1 VRLGIDFGTTRTVVA
16 ACDRGNYPVISF
28 NTPRGET
35 QEYFPSVIAEKGGE
49 LRFGFEALEQRG
61 EHGWVLCPSFKRWLS
76 SPEATP
82 GHRVRVGSL
91 ELPLLD
97 VITRYLA
104 ALRRALLTSS
114 NLPLGGKATIGSASL
129 EATVA
134 TPANAFS
141 TQRLVTLEAFRR
153 AGFSVLSMLNEPSA
167 AGVEYAHRFR
177 NTLNSRREKVLVY
190 DLGGG
195 TFDVSL
201 VDMQGR
207 AHDVMTSRG
216 LSRLGGDDFD
226 DVLVDLA
233 LGRAQ
238 VGRAQLE
245 AASLLELGQHCRDLK
260 EAINPNTRKI
270 HVELGRSLTP
280 GDRQR
285 LGVGESQVEVV
296 PVDAFDAACTPLL
309 EHSLELVRAT
319 LAGGVPA
326 SSVLPGGERPS
337 SVPPSSSNGSSHVSN
352 GHGFAGGAAD
362 AEAGGDEGLAKE
374 IAGVYVVGGASAL
387 PAVARGLRSAYGRR
401 VRRSPYPSGAIA
413 IGLAIAADEAAEYEL
428 KDRFHHNL
436 GVFREVQGGAQIGF
450 DRIIGPD
457 TAVPKP
463 GGKPVQL
470 SRRYRA
476 THNEGH
482 FRFIECGW
490 LDDSGHPS
498 GDIKPFADVLFP
510 FDPKLRGSSDLS
522 RVPVARSPIEGP
534 EIEEQYS
541 ISEYG
546 SVELTI
552 LDRSSG
558 YTQNFKIAG

>member
-35 QEYFPSVIAEKGGE
+35 QEFFPSMIAEKDGE
-49 LRFGFEALEQRG
+49 LRFGFEAQEKRG
-61 EHGWVLCPSFKRWLS
+61 EPGWTLYPSFKRWLG

-91 ELPLLD
+91 ELDLLD
-97 VITRYLA
+97 VITRYLE
-104 ALRRALLTSS
+104 ALKQALLTSS
-114 NLPLGGKATIGSASL
+114 NLPLSNRRPPL

-134 TPANAFS
+134 TPANSFS

-153 AGFSVLSMLNEPSA
+153 AGFHVLSMLNEPSA

-207 AHDVMTSRG
+207 AHDVVTSRG
-216 LSRLGGDDFD
+216 LGRLGGDDFD
-226 DVLVDLA
+226 DVLAGLA
-233 LGRAQ
+233 LAQAKLQRAE
-238 VGRAQLE
+238 LS
-245 AASLLELGQHCRDLK
+245 AASLFELGQHCRDLK
-260 EAINPNTRKI
+260 EAINPNTRKV

-280 GDRQR
+280 RDRAQ
-285 LGVGESQVEVV
+285 LGIAESQVEVV
-296 PVDAFDAACTPLL
+296 TADAFDAACAPLL
-309 EHSLELVRAT
+309 ERTLSLVRLT
-319 LAGGVPA
+319 LGQNEPVDADGEAAVEDGPA
-326 SSVLPGGERPS
+326 R
-337 SVPPSSSNGSSHVSN
+337 
-352 GHGFAGGAAD
+352 
-362 AEAGGDEGLAKE
+362 E
-374 IAGVYVVGGASAL
+374 IAGLYVVGGASAL
-387 PAVARGLRSAYGRR
+387 PAVARGLRTAYGRR

-436 GVFREVQGGAQIGF
+436 GVFREVQGGSQIGF
-450 DRIIGPD
+450 DRIIGPE
-457 TAVPKP
+457 TAVPTP

-470 SRRYRA
+470 SRSYRA
-476 THNEGH
+476 THNVGH

-510 FDPKLRGSSDLS
+510 FDPELRGQDLS
-522 RVPVARSPIEGP
+522 RVPIARTPIEGP
-534 EIEEQYS
+534 EIEERYS

-552 LDRSSG
+552 ADKSSG
-558 YTQNFKIAG
+558 YEQNYKIAG

>member
-16 ACDRGNYPVISF
+16 ACDRGNYPVVSF
-28 NTPRGET
+28 NTSRGET
-35 QEYFPSVIAEKGGE
+35 QEFFPSLIAEKGGD
-49 LRFGFEALEQRG
+49 LVFGFEAQDKRG
-61 EHGWVLCPSFKRWLS
+61 EPGWTLCPSFKRWLS

-82 GHRVRVGSL
+82 GYRVRIGSVQL
-91 ELPLLD
+91 ELLE
-97 VITRYLA
+97 VVARYLG
-104 ALRRALLTSS
+104 ALRHALLTSS
-114 NLPLGGKATIGSASL
+114 NLPLSHTRGPL

-153 AGFSVLSMLNEPSA
+153 AGFDVLSMLNEPSA

-207 AHDVMTSRG
+207 HHDVVTSRG
-216 LSRLGGDDFD
+216 LGRLGGDDFD
-226 DVLVDLA
+226 DVLWGLA
-233 LGRAQ
+233 LAQ
-238 VGRAQLE
+238 AKLRSGDLS
-245 AASLLELGQHCRDLK
+245 AASLLELGQHCRELK
-260 EAINPNTRKI
+260 ESINPNTRKI
-270 HVELGRSLTP
+270 HVELGRSLTAE
-280 GDRQR
+280 DRAR
-285 LGVGESQVEVV
+285 LGVTETHVEVV
-296 PVDAFDAACTPLL
+296 AVDAFDGACAPLL
-309 EHSLELVRAT
+309 ERTLEMVRLT
-319 LAGGVPA
+319 L
-326 SSVLPGGERPS
+326 
-337 SVPPSSSNGSSHVSN
+337 GSSPEPTN
-352 GHGFAGGAAD
+352 GH
-362 AEAGGDEGLAKE
+362 AEAALDEGTAKE
-374 IAGVYVVGGASAL
+374 IAGLYVVGGASAL
-387 PAVARGLRSAYGRR
+387 PAVARGLRGAYGRR

-413 IGLAIAADEAAEYEL
+413 IGLAIAADDASSYEL
-428 KDRFHHNL
+428 RDRFHHNL
-436 GVFREVQGGAQIGF
+436 GVFREVQSGSQIGF

-457 TAVPKP
+457 TAVPSP
-463 GGKPVQL
+463 GGKPVEL

-476 THNEGH
+476 THNVGH

-510 FDPKLRGSSDLS
+510 FDPKLRGSDLS
-522 RVPVARSPIEGP
+522 HVPIARTPTLGP
-534 EIEEQYS
+534 EIEERYS

-552 LDRSSG
+552 SDRSSG
-558 YTQNFKIAG
+558 YQQNYKIAG

>member
-1 VRLGIDFGTTRTVVA
+1 MRLGIDFGTTRTVVA
-16 ACDRGNYPVISF
+16 ACDRGNYPLISF

-35 QEYFPSVIAEKGGE
+35 QEFFPSIIAEKDGE
-49 LRFGFEALEQRG
+49 LRFGFEAQERRG
-61 EHGWVLCPSFKRWLS
+61 EPGWTLCPSFKRWLS

-82 GHRVRVGSL
+82 GHRVQVGSL
-91 ELPLLD
+91 ELPLID
-97 VITRYLA
+97 VIARYLES
-104 ALRRALLTSS
+104 LRQALLTAS
-114 NLPLGGKATIGSASL
+114 NLPLPGRRAAL

-153 AGFSVLSMLNEPSA
+153 AGFQVLSMLNEPSA
-167 AGVEYAHRFR
+167 AGVEYAHRYR

-216 LSRLGGDDFD
+216 LGRLGGDDFD
-226 DVLVDLA
+226 DVLVGLA
-233 LGRAQ
+233 LAQAKIPRARL
-238 VGRAQLE
+238 GP
-245 AASLLELGQHCRDLK
+245 ASLIELGQHCRDLK
-260 EAINPNTRKI
+260 ESINPNTRKV
-270 HVELGRSLTP
+270 HVELGRSLTAP
-280 GDRQR
+280 DRAA
-285 LGVGESQVEVV
+285 LGVGEGQVEIVTI
-296 PVDAFDAACTPLL
+296 DAFDAGSAPLL
-309 EHSLELVRAT
+309 ERTLALVRLT
-319 LAGGVPA
+319 LGQNGA
-326 SSVLPGGERPS
+326 SDGDLDASGEDGP
-337 SVPPSSSNGSSHVSN
+337 
-352 GHGFAGGAAD
+352 
-362 AEAGGDEGLAKE
+362 AKE

-387 PAVARGLRSAYGRR
+387 PAVARGLRTAYGRR

-436 GVFREVQGGAQIGF
+436 GVFREVHGGMEIGF
-450 DRIIGPD
+450 DRIIGPE
-457 TAVPKP
+457 TAVPTP
-463 GGKPVQL
+463 GGTPVQL

-476 THNEGH
+476 THNVGH

-510 FDPKLRGSSDLS
+510 FDPELRGADLS
-522 RVPVARSPIEGP
+522 RVPIARTPVPGP
-534 EIEEQYS
+534 EIEERYL

-552 LDRSSG
+552 SDKSSG
-558 YTQNFKIAG
+558 YEQNYKIAG

>member
-1 VRLGIDFGTTRTVVA
+1 MRLGIDFGTTRTVVA

-35 QEYFPSVIAEKGGE
+35 QEYFPSVIAEKDGA
-49 LRFGFEALEQRG
+49 LNFGFEALERR
-61 EHGWVLCPSFKRWLS
+61 EEPGWTLYPSFKRWLS
-76 SPEATP
+76 AAEATP
-82 GHRVRVGSL
+82 GYRVRIGSL
-91 ELPLLD
+91 ELELLD
-97 VITRYLA
+97 VIARYLA
-104 ALRRALLTSS
+104 ALRQALLTSS
-114 NLPLGGKATIGSASL
+114 NLPLGNGRATLGSAL
-129 EATVA
+129 LQATVA

-153 AGFSVLSMLNEPSA
+153 AGFHVLSMLNEPSA

-207 AHDVMTSRG
+207 AHDVITSRG

-233 LGRAQ
+233 LERA
-238 VGRAQLE
+238 GIPRAQLGP
-245 AASLLELGQHCRDLK
+245 ASLIELGQHCRDIK
-260 EAINPNTRKI
+260 EAINPNTRKV
-270 HVELGRSLTP
+270 HVELGRSLSEA
-280 GDRQR
+280 DRAR
-285 LGVGESQVEVV
+285 LGVAENQAEVV
-296 PVDAFDAACTPLL
+296 PVDAFDAACTPLI
-309 EHSLELVRAT
+309 ERSLELVRAT
-319 LAGGVPA
+319 LGG
-326 SSVLPGGERPS
+326 SVLT
-337 SVPPSSSNGSSHVSN
+337 NG
-352 GHGFAGGAAD
+352 D
-362 AEAGGDEGLAKE
+362 AELASDDGPAKE

-387 PAVARGLRSAYGRR
+387 PAVARGLRAAYGRR

-450 DRIIGPD
+450 DRIIGPE

-476 THNEGH
+476 THNVGH

-510 FDPKLRGSSDLS
+510 FDPKLRGAMDLT
-522 RVPVARSPIEGP
+522 RVPIARTPIEGP
-534 EIEEQYS
+534 EIEEHYS

-552 LDRSSG
+552 MDRSSG